1 MWSYGGPA
9 GCDITMVKRRQGVGL
24 GAGPDGGMYWFQNLN
39 YEATSSLPVSLMSSL
54 LLTEHMFRFWWIHTH
69 VSTSPKPDPPP
80 QAPPSVSL
88 LLFVPQPAALSCMIW
103 MSDSPANTFPQ
114 SVRCDSGRIGG
125 WLMNSCLLSSSNRF
139 HQLTGGCERLTA
151 HGGLASAGLRSFRVS
166 VVSGTWGFNLGK
178 RNTATHLRKKRI
190 VRLARDDAWS
200 KVLMHYPSIIFTCY
214 TNVRK
219 HSNKIELKGLTQLRL
234 IHV

>member
-1 MWSYGGPA
+1 MILQWTCWLWHQDGKGW
-9 GCDITMVKRRQGVGL
+9 GQGRGL
-24 GAGPDGGMYWFQNLN
+24 REETHWFQNLN
-39 YEATSSLPVSLMSSL
+39 YEATSSLPVFLMSSL

-69 VSTSPKPDPPP
+69 VSKSPKLDPPP

-151 HGGLASAGLRSFRVS
+151 HGGLASAGLRAFRLS
-166 VVSGTWGFNLGK
+166 VVSGTWGFNLDK
-178 RNTATHLRKKRI
+178 RNTATHLRRNVLFCASGTTLVQISYALPADRI
-190 VRLARDDAWS
+190 YMLHKSMQA
-200 KVLMHYPSIIFTCY
+200 L
-214 TNVRK
+214 
-219 HSNKIELKGLTQLRL
+219 
-234 IHV
+234 

>member
-1 MWSYGGPA
+1 MILAPFFRLEKERALLKGL
-9 GCDITMVKRRQGVGL
+9 CDLTVDLLIVTSQWWNVDRQGVSSGRGL
-24 GAGPDGGMYWFQNLN
+24 RNETHWFQNLN
-39 YEATSSLPVSLMSSL
+39 YEATNSLPVSLMSSL

-114 SVRCDSGRIGG
+114 CVRCDSGRIGG
-125 WLMNSCLLSSSNRF
+125 WLMNSCLLSSSNCF

-151 HGGLASAGLRSFRVS
+151 HGGLASAGLCAFRLS
-166 VVSGTWGFNLGK
+166 VVSETEDLIWTRETRPHTR
-178 RNTATHLRKKRI
+178 RNALFSSVVQRSYALPADHIYILHKSMQA
-190 VRLARDDAWS
+190 L
-200 KVLMHYPSIIFTCY
+200 
-214 TNVRK
+214 
-219 HSNKIELKGLTQLRL
+219 
-234 IHV
+234 